1 MRKWKDK
8 KAEDEEKNRILSETM
23 MELKVMKEEE
33 ESKSPIK

>member
-1 MRKWKDK
+1 MRGWKDK